1 MCVDNI
7 EMPIDDQNDGNENIE
22 NERANEQQQRQPRTD
37 NVNLRISNASEI
49 IEIDDS
55 DAGPEVH
62 VEPLAIANLREVVVN
77 IGRRV
82 DVSSGTMA
90 STSNQDDPRIGDGQV
105 SSTNNDSGDMN
116 AISSPVTVHRKK
128 RKRLAHFI

>member
-1 MCVDNI
+1 MCVENI

-116 AISSPVTVHRKK
+116 AISSPVTGHRKK